1 MFSNTP
7 LSAEEM
13 GENKAFNVS
22 VDGTEV
28 YNRLNADKTNRT
40 DTDPNPSTDG
50 GKANAGGNWGPIV
63 PKEGNDWWGTAT
75 PGKRKWYLHS
85 IPLVYKYKY
94 KTQTC
99 YWQVT
104 NIFSIVIFFFFLN
117 WYIRHLSLYRH
128 FFLESFIWIK
138 YLKNINVLR
147 YYLFRQLLLLKQQLM
162 PRCKCN
168 PYWFSQ
174 AKVEDKSTKKKAAEW
189 KRWCINLFAPLLDN
203 EFFRSSIIKTE
214 NKQPEPCLIT
224 FALFYSNWE
233 KVEIW

>member
-1 MFSNTP
+1 MIKLIYLLYPPLLFLSFIDYHISINTFSLHIWNDQISFQFSTGQLKQELTDAYGDKVVFSNTP

-85 IPLVYKYKY
+85 IPLVQIQIQN
-94 KTQTC
+94 TD
-99 YWQVT
+99 
-104 NIFSIVIFFFFLN
+104 
-117 WYIRHLSLYRH
+117 
-128 FFLESFIWIK
+128 
-138 YLKNINVLR
+138 
-147 YYLFRQLLLLKQQLM
+147 LLL
-162 PRCKCN
+162 
-168 PYWFSQ
+168 
-174 AKVEDKSTKKKAAEW
+174 T
-189 KRWCINLFAPLLDN
+189 
-203 EFFRSSIIKTE
+203 
-214 NKQPEPCLIT
+214 
-224 FALFYSNWE
+224 SN
-233 KVEIW
+233 

>member
-75 PGKRKWYLHS
+75 PGKLAA
-85 IPLVYKYKY
+85 I
-94 KTQTC
+94 
-99 YWQVT
+99 
-104 NIFSIVIFFFFLN
+104 
-117 WYIRHLSLYRH
+117 
-128 FFLESFIWIK
+128 
-138 YLKNINVLR
+138 
-147 YYLFRQLLLLKQQLM
+147 
-162 PRCKCN
+162 
-168 PYWFSQ
+168 
-174 AKVEDKSTKKKAAEW
+174 KAAIDA
-189 KRWCINLFAPLLDN
+189 KM
-203 EFFRSSIIKTE
+203 
-214 NKQPEPCLIT
+214 
-224 FALFYSNWE
+224 
-233 KVEIW
+233 